1 MCIIRLLPLQSTP
14 KKVSIPW
21 YRKLLAVFEFLPFL
35 PLELILIL
43 TLTRKRRK
51 SKKRIETGVSR
62 TALGVSA
69 MRWSLH
75 QFGVLYD
82 PYSGLVLPFSFRV
95 VAHSIYLQLV
105 AFGAPVSYL
114 FRSTIGTLYSRTI
127 FFDSVVENS
136 NLRQFVILGAGFD
149 FRAHRLKLLPNCN
162 IFEVDSEFTQQA
174 KQKALIG
181 ITLPRKVTYVS
192 CNFSQENFLEKL
204 KSNGFDP
211 SIPTVFIMEG
221 VLNYLSWEAST
232 DVGGGLSNLVKD
244 IGEPFEFMLNREID
258 TPISKFLP
266 LGFSSC
272 EIWLKPEDINVTFLK
287 ETVPGFSGNGYLFCD
302 LICLKN

>member
-1 MCIIRLLPLQSTP
+1 M
-14 KKVSIPW
+14 
-21 YRKLLAVFEFLPFL
+21 
-35 PLELILIL
+35 
-43 TLTRKRRK
+43 
-51 SKKRIETGVSR
+51 
-62 TALGVSA
+62 
-69 MRWSLH
+69 
-75 QFGVLYD
+75 
-82 PYSGLVLPFSFRV
+82 
-95 VAHSIYLQLV
+95 AHSIYLQLV

-114 FRSTIGTLYSRTI
+114 FISTFGTLYAITI
-127 FFDSVVENS
+127 FLFFDENS
-136 NLRQFVILGAGFD
+136 SLKQFVILGAGFD

-181 ITLPRKVTYVS
+181 INLPRKVTYVS

-221 VLNYLSWEAST
+221 VLNYLSWEAISDTLRKISSCAKGSLLAFDMGAST

-287 ETVPGFSGNGYLFCD
+287 ETMPGFSGNGYLFCD

>member
-1 MCIIRLLPLQSTP
+1 MTLLLASLLSENGRSLLKHTP

-75 QFGVLYD
+75 QFGIVND
-82 PYSGLVLPFSFRV
+82 PYSSLALPFSFRL

-127 FFDSVVENS
+127 FFDSVVE
-136 NLRQFVILGAGFD
+136 
-149 FRAHRLKLLPNCN
+149 RLLYVNPVLSSPKLCRL
-162 IFEVDSEFTQQA
+162 T
-174 KQKALIG
+174 
-181 ITLPRKVTYVS
+181 S
-192 CNFSQENFLEKL
+192 C
-204 KSNGFDP
+204 
-211 SIPTVFIMEG
+211 
-221 VLNYLSWEAST
+221 
-232 DVGGGLSNLVKD
+232 
-244 IGEPFEFMLNREID
+244 
-258 TPISKFLP
+258 
-266 LGFSSC
+266 
-272 EIWLKPEDINVTFLK
+272 TF
-287 ETVPGFSGNGYLFCD
+287 
-302 LICLKN
+302 KN